1 MMTKFVFHWLR
12 SAISLAAIFVLLATS
27 VHGQTADHGADF
39 TGTYEFVG
47 PLLAIG
53 PCDGVINGKWET
65 RCTNYPYNEAGRQK
79 TIAAV
84 DDGSV
89 DCVPD
94 GLARLNM
101 RTLYD
106 IQIWHE
112 TDAVKI
118 KYQFGD
124 IVRTIHLDGE
134 PAPADTQHSLH
145 GYSTGKWMGDTL
157 YIETTHLAPSFF
169 AALGGNRMGGP
180 ISDQARIIERWWPS
194 PSDGNLLLDMVLA
207 DPVNYESSFLL
218 HRREWRETDVGELEP
233 WNCVPASEVLFE
245 DDPDLDKFFEN

>member
-1 MMTKFVFHWLR
+1 MRHLHFV
-12 SAISLAAIFVLLATS
+12 SSIAAIFLLLITTVQAQS
-27 VHGQTADHGADF
+27 PDRGADF

-53 PCDGVINGKWET
+53 PCDGRINGKWET
-65 RCTNYPYNEAGRQK
+65 RCNNFPYSDAGK
-79 TIAAV
+79 EKSIAAI

-89 DCVPD
+89 DCIPD
-94 GLARLNM
+94 GLARLNT

-112 TDAVKI
+112 PKMVKI

-134 PAPADTQHSLH
+134 PPPADTARSRH
-145 GYSTGKWMGDTL
+145 GYSIGKWMGDTL
-157 YIETTHLAPSFF
+157 HIETTHLEPAFF
-169 AALGGNRMGGP
+169 APGTDGRVRGAM
-180 ISDQARIIERWWPS
+180 SAQAKIIERWWPA
-194 PSDGNLLLDMVLA
+194 PIAGNLLMDMVLN
-207 DPVNYESSFLL
+207 DPVNYEHAFLL
-218 HRREWRETDVGELEP
+218 HRREWSATELGELEP
-233 WNCVPASEVLFE
+233 WDCVPASELLFE

>member
-1 MMTKFVFHWLR
+1 MMRRLHRTNTA
-12 SAISLAAIFVLLATS
+12 SAFLLLLTQCVNA
-27 VHGQTADHGADF
+27 QTPGHDTDF
-39 TGTYEFVG
+39 TGTYEFIG

-53 PCDGVINGKWET
+53 PCDGTINGKWET
-65 RCTNYPYNEAGRQK
+65 RCTNFPYNAVGK
-79 TIAAV
+79 DKSIAAV

-94 GLARLNM
+94 SLARLNT

-112 TDAVKI
+112 AGAVKI

-134 PAPADTQHSLH
+134 APTVETPHSRH
-145 GYSTGKWMGDTL
+145 GYSVGKWMGDTL
-157 YIETTHLAPSFF
+157 YIETTHLEASFF
-169 AALGGNRMGGP
+169 APGMDGRVRGAM
-180 ISDQARIIERWWPS
+180 SEQAKIIERWWPS
-194 PSDGNLLLDMVLA
+194 PIAGNLLMDMVLD
-207 DPVNYESSFLL
+207 DPVNYGQAFLL
-218 HRREWRETDVGELEP
+218 HRREWSATDLGALEP
-233 WNCVPASEVLFE
+233 WDCVPATELLFE

>member
-1 MMTKFVFHWLR
+1 MSKFVFQR
-12 SAISLAAIFVLLATS
+12 VPSPAAAVAILGLLATS
-27 VHGQTADHGADF
+27 AIAQPAGHGADF
-39 TGTYEFVG
+39 TGTYEFIG

-79 TIAAV
+79 TIAAL

-101 RTLYD
+101 RTLYH

-112 TDAVKI
+112 PEAVKI

-134 PAPADTQHSLH
+134 PAPADTEHSLH
-145 GYSTGKWMGDTL
+145 GYSIGKWMGDTL
-157 YIETTHLAPSFF
+157 QIETTHLSPSYFAPI
-169 AALGGNRMGGP
+169 GGGRMGGP
-180 ISDQARIIERWWPS
+180 TSDHATIIERWWPS
-194 PSDGNLLLDMVLA
+194 PTDGNLLMDMVLD
-207 DPVNYESSFLL
+207 DPVNYDSSFLL
-218 HRREWRETDVGELEP
+218 HRREWQETDLGKLEP

>member
-1 MMTKFVFHWLR
+1 MRRLHLTTAAL
-12 SAISLAAIFVLLATS
+12 AILLLLTL
-27 VHGQTADHGADF
+27 TANAQAPVPGADF

-53 PCDGVINGKWET
+53 PCDGRINGKWET
-65 RCTNYPYNEAGRQK
+65 RCTNFPYNEAGK
-79 TIAAV
+79 EKSIAAV

-94 GLARLNM
+94 SLARLNT

-112 TDAVKI
+112 SDAVKI

-124 IVRTIHLDGE
+124 IVRTVHLDGK
-134 PAPADTQHSLH
+134 PPPPDTAHSRH
-145 GYSTGKWMGDTL
+145 GYSVGKWMGDTL
-157 YIETTHLAPSFF
+157 YVETSHLEAAFF
-169 AALGGNRMGGP
+169 APGADGRVRGAM
-180 ISDQARIIERWWPS
+180 SEQAKIVERWWPS
-194 PSDGNLLLDMVLA
+194 PIAGNLLMDMVLD
-207 DPVNYESSFLL
+207 DPVNYEHAFLL
-218 HRREWRETDVGELEP
+218 HRREWSATDLGQLEP
-233 WNCVPASEVLFE
+233 WDCVPATELLFE